1 MYSGRELSREGWH
14 LSRHRERSRCEV
26 TGRRK
31 RGNGLEVPCR
41 YHFVLSK
48 AAADQEAGRFA
59 LKPSHRIVYP
69 ILTWLFT
76 DNTELINAAL
86 D

>member
-1 MYSGRELSREGWH
+1 MKSLEEENEETDW
-14 LSRHRERSRCEV
+14 RCR
-26 TGRRK
+26 T
-31 RGNGLEVPCR
+31 CR